1 MTIGFDNTDL
11 LRISLIRGNA
21 ENFALK
27 ILKMRKCGT
36 GGRVAFF
43 LIGQEGNC
51 LLWVQVFTK
60 GVGVKM
66 CLSCAD
72 VQMYVCV
79 YMMWTAVC

>member
-1 MTIGFDNTDL
+1 MGQEGKL
-11 LRISLIRGNA
+11 H
-21 ENFALK
+21 
-27 ILKMRKCGT
+27 
-36 GGRVAFF
+36 F

-60 GVGVKM
+60 GAGVKM

-79 YMMWTAVC
+79 CVYMMWTAVC